1 MTQPVSNVRVRRT
14 QKLLREALIELIE
27 ERSFEALTIGELTE
41 RAMVSRAAFYRN
53 YQDKY
58 DLVEQIFEEA
68 MSVLLGAVG
77 GLGEVLR
84 AYRRVRTTLSS
95 SARQKGK
102 PLVCE
107 EDACGAER
115 SGQRAWAPSSRT
127 GRELAPRPHLLR

>member
-27 ERSFEALTIGELTE
+27 ERGFDALTIGELTE
-41 RAMVSRAAFYRN
+41 RAMVSRAAFYRT

-68 MSVLLGAVG
+68 MSALLNAVG
-77 GLGEVLR
+77 DLGREHPPEIW
-84 AYRRVRTTLSS
+84 VRFW
-95 SARQKGK
+95 QKGK

-107 EDACGAER
+107 EDACVSGW

-127 GRELAPRPHLLR
+127 GRERSPRPHLLR